1 MLVSLTSS
9 SPQEREAINSRMSF
23 YLSVALKGLIWG
35 DLWVRMGH
43 SGGERQSFGGM
54 RERFREEEGF
64 KALPWRLR
72 RDGFMALKVIGPGG
86 EWLDDTGSSGEAGP

>member
-1 MLVSLTSS
+1 
-9 SPQEREAINSRMSF
+9 MSF
-23 YLSVALKGLIWG
+23 YLSVVLKGLIWG

-72 RDGFMALKVIGPGG
+72 RDGFMALKVIWLWWGG
-86 EWLDDTGSSGEAGP
+86 AG

>member
-1 MLVSLTSS
+1 
-9 SPQEREAINSRMSF
+9 
-23 YLSVALKGLIWG
+23 
-35 DLWVRMGH
+35 
-43 SGGERQSFGGM
+43 M

-86 EWLDDTGSSGEAGP
+86 EWLDDTSGEAGP